1 MIYELSSENLLQV
14 IVLCDHLKLSTVS
27 MHHLTFPAC
36 YTTYCNN
43 TCDSMVF
50 SDGSNGKESACNA
63 GDSGFDPWL
72 RKILW
77 RREWQPI
84 PVFLPEEFH
93 GQRTL
98 VSCSPW
104 CYKELETTKQ
114 LTHPHTHTHTHVIV
128 YRGIRVGNEL

>member
-1 MIYELSSENLLQV
+1 MLLSHQKATSSENADDSIGCHSFNMKGSSWFMNLVLRTFYKS
-14 IVLCDHLKLSTVS
+14 VLCDHLKLSTVS

-50 SDGSNGKESACNA
+50 SDGSDGKEPACNA

-77 RREWQPI
+77 RREW
-84 PVFLPEEFH
+84 
-93 GQRTL
+93 
-98 VSCSPW
+98 
-104 CYKELETTKQ
+104 
-114 LTHPHTHTHTHVIV
+114 
-128 YRGIRVGNEL
+128 